1 MDVRVFV
8 TDCGD
13 NRIVTYVL
21 YFSNMKA
28 ILLKGF
34 GGIENLKLEEVDTPK
49 IAFDE
54 VLVRVKACGVCYH
67 DLLNRSGKIPRT
79 RLPIILGHEIAGE
92 VAEVGSHVKNF
103 SPGDRVTAIQRVL
116 CGNCT
121 YCRTGRESL
130 CREGLGFFGEE
141 IDGGYAEYVKIKTSS
156 LCKVPD
162 EISFEEASILACAIG
177 TSMHA
182 FKTRAKISLGDQV
195 VITGAGGG
203 VGLHAVQVAKLCGGR
218 VLAVTGSKEKIDKI
232 WEAGADEVI
241 YSPDLQFAKE
251 VKALTDGRGADVV
264 AEIVG
269 SASFESSLRCLAP
282 SGKLIFLGNV
292 MTAPVLVNPGL
303 VILKEIELVGS
314 YAVTREELMEVINLV
329 RQRKIRPIVSHTL
342 PLEKAAEA
350 HQLLQDRKTVGRLVL
365 SL

>member
-1 MDVRVFV
+1 
-8 TDCGD
+8 
-13 NRIVTYVL
+13 
-21 YFSNMKA
+21 MKA
-28 ILLKGF
+28 IRLKGF
-34 GGIENLKLEEVDTPK
+34 GGIENLKLEEVEIPK
-49 IAFDE
+49 ISFDE

-92 VAEVGSHVKNF
+92 VVEVGSHVKDF

-116 CGNCT
+116 CGSCT

-130 CREGLGFFGEE
+130 CREGPGFLGEE
-141 IDGGYAEYVKIKTSS
+141 IDGGYAEYIKIKMSS
-156 LCKVPD
+156 LCKIPN

-177 TSMHA
+177 TSLHA

-218 VLAVTGSKEKIDKI
+218 VLAITSSKEKIDKI

-241 YSPDLQFAKE
+241 YSPDLQFTKE
-251 VKALTDGRGADVV
+251 VKALTKGRGADIVV
-264 AEIVG
+264 EIVG

-282 SGKLIFLGNV
+282 SGKLVFLGNV
-292 MTAPVLVNPGL
+292 ITAPVLVNPGL
-303 VILKEIELVGS
+303 VILKEIELIGS
-314 YAVTREELMEVINLV
+314 YAVTREELVEVIDLV
-329 RQRKIRPIVSHTL
+329 RQRKIRSIVSHTL
-342 PLEKAAEA
+342 PLEKASEA

-365 SL
+365 SI